1 MSKTEQRSARPE
13 SSDLDNDGPD
23 KNAALEKIRDES
35 STEAPERLEHPII
48 GRSIFLLA
56 IAIAVSHL
64 YFNTFSTLSEL
75 WTSALHF
82 GLFGLLCSLTMPMVR
97 TQKVGSQRL
106 VLGVD
111 LLLGF
116 AALACALYLIGFED
130 ALYARGVT
138 FSTLDWIVSITA
150 VLLILEFARR
160 TTGWFIPVLCIVALT
175 YVAWW
180 GKYVDG
186 IFNFPGL
193 SWETV
198 LFRSYIGGQG
208 MLGSIA
214 RISWTYVFMFILFGA
229 FLVKSGAGDFI
240 IDLARCAAGRFVGGP
255 GFVAVFSSGLM
266 GSVSGSS
273 VANTVSTGVITIPL
287 MRKAG
292 FPARFAA
299 GVEAAASTGGQLM
312 PPVMGA
318 GAFIMA
324 SYTQVSYLTII
335 GVAALPALLYF
346 LSVGMFVRVEAKRSH
361 AVKLEEEYTPTLKE
375 VLKGGWHYLLPL
387 VVLVAALIYG
397 FTPTYAAGIAILSVI
412 AASWLSAKPMKPVD
426 ILDAMALGTR
436 NIITTAILLITVGL
450 IVMVVS
456 TTGIGNTFSLMITD
470 WAGGSLLVTIVL
482 VALASLILGMGLP
495 VTAAYIVLATLSAPA
510 IYNLIA
516 QSQLLDLMISGNLPE
531 QAKAVFMLAAP
542 DQVQLL
548 NAPMDKA
555 IAAEML
561 AAVPDTFS
569 SQLLDQALSPHAIT
583 MALVSA
589 HMIIFWLSQD
599 SNVTPPVCLTAFA
612 AAAIA
617 GTPQMRTG
625 FTAWKLAKGLYIV
638 PLLFAYSPLIS
649 GDLVEML
656 RVFIF
661 GLFGIYAIIAG
672 LEGFLEHRLGWPLRL
687 LMFPV
692 GAFMLWPHGMLWID
706 CAGLVIFLGLLVW
719 SGRKG
724 KRVPA
729 TV

>member
-1 MSKTEQRSARPE
+1 MA
-13 SSDLDNDGPD
+13 
-23 KNAALEKIRDES
+23 EKETGEPPVEVRDES
-35 STEAPERLEHPII
+35 GGNAARRLEHRLI
-48 GRSIFLLA
+48 GPVIFWLA
-56 IAIAVSHL
+56 IGAALIHL
-64 YFNTFSTLSEL
+64 YFNTLSTLSTL

-82 GLFGLLCSLTMPMVR
+82 GLFGLICTLTNPMLKARSLT
-97 TQKVGSQRL
+97 GQR
-106 VLGVD
+106 VVFGVD
-111 LLLGF
+111 VMLGLV
-116 AALACALYLIGFED
+116 ALACAFYLILFED
-130 ALYARGVT
+130 DLYQRGVNFNT
-138 FSTLDWIVSITA
+138 ADWVVSIAA
-150 VLLILEFARR
+150 VVLILEFARR
-160 TTGWFIPVLCIVALT
+160 TVGWFIPLLCIVALT

-180 GKYVDG
+180 GQYVG
-186 IFNFPGL
+186 GLFNFPGL
-193 SWETV
+193 TWETV
-198 LFRSYIGGQG
+198 LFRSYLGGQG

-240 IDLARCAAGRFVGGP
+240 IELARCAAGRFVGGP

-346 LSVGMFVRVEAKRSH
+346 LSVAMFVRIEAKRSH
-361 AVKLEEEYTPTLKE
+361 AVKLEDDEAPSLKE
-375 VLKGGWHYLLPL
+375 IMKDGWHFLLPL
-387 VVLVAALIYG
+387 AVLVGALIYG

-412 AASWLSAKPMKPVD
+412 VASWLSRHPMGIRD
-426 ILDAMALGTR
+426 ILDALAMGAK
-436 NIITTAILLITVGL
+436 NITTTAILLITVGL

-470 WAGGSLLVTIVL
+470 WAGGNLVITILL

-516 QSQLLDLMISGNLPE
+516 QSQVLELLVSGNLPE
-531 QAKAVFMLAAP
+531 EAKAIFMLAAP
-542 DQVQLL
+542 DKMELL
-548 NAPMDKA
+548 NAPMDRA
-555 IAAEML
+555 TAEQLL
-561 AAVPDTFS
+561 AVVPDTFS
-569 SQLLDQALSPHAIT
+569 TQLLEQALSPASLS
-583 MALVSA
+583 MVLVAA

-638 PLLFAYSPLIS
+638 PLLFAYSPLIT
-649 GDLVEML
+649 GDFTEMI
-656 RVFIF
+656 RVFCFALF
-661 GLFGIYAIIAG
+661 GLYAIIAG
-672 LEGFLEHRLGWPLRL
+672 LEGYLEHKLHPVLRL

-692 GAFMLWPHGMLWID
+692 GALMLWPHGQVLLD
-706 CAGLVIFLGLLVW
+706 GAGVVIFVAVLIW
-719 SGRKG
+719 SARQG
-724 KRVPA
+724 KASPA
-729 TV
+729 LEQAARAQL

>member
-1 MSKTEQRSARPE
+1 MAERETGEPPVE
-13 SSDLDNDGPD
+13 V
-23 KNAALEKIRDES
+23 RDES
-35 STEAPERLEHPII
+35 ASEAAERLGHWLI
-48 GRSIFLLA
+48 GPVIFWLA
-56 IAIAVSHL
+56 IGAALIHL
-64 YFNTFSTLSEL
+64 YFNTLSTLSTL

-82 GLFGLLCSLTMPMVR
+82 GIFGLICALTTPMLKTRSV
-97 TQKVGSQRL
+97 TGQRVVFGVDV
-106 VLGVD
+106 VLG
-111 LLLGF
+111 LG
-116 AALACALYLIGFED
+116 ALASAFYLILFED
-130 ALYARGVT
+130 DLYQRGVNFNT
-138 FSTLDWIVSITA
+138 ADWIVSIAA
-150 VLLILEFARR
+150 VILILEFARR
-160 TTGWFIPVLCIVALT
+160 TVGWFIPLLCIVALS

-180 GKYVDG
+180 GQYVDG

-198 LFRSYIGGQG
+198 LFRSYLGGQG

-240 IDLARCAAGRFVGGP
+240 IELARCAAGRFVGGP
-255 GFVAVFSSGLM
+255 GFVAVFASGLM

-346 LSVGMFVRVEAKRSH
+346 LSVAMFVRIEAKRSH
-361 AVKLEEEYTPTLKE
+361 AVELEDDQAPTLKD
-375 VLKGGWHYLLPL
+375 VMKDGWHFLLPL

-412 AASWLSAKPMKPVD
+412 VASWLSRHPMGFRD
-426 ILDAMALGTR
+426 ILDALAMGAR
-436 NIITTAILLITVGL
+436 NVTTTAILLIAVGL

-470 WAGGSLLVTIVL
+470 WAGGSLVITIVL

-516 QSQLLDLMISGNLPE
+516 QGQLLELLMNGNLPE
-531 QAKAVFMLAAP
+531 QAKAIFMLAAP
-542 DQVQLL
+542 DKTALL
-548 NAPMDKA
+548 NAPMD
-555 IAAEML
+555 L
-561 AAVPDTFS
+561 ATAQQLLAMVPDTFS
-569 SQLLDQALSPHAIT
+569 TQLLEQALSPAT
-583 MALVSA
+583 LSMVLVAA

-638 PLLFAYSPLIS
+638 PLLFAYSPLIT
-649 GDLVEML
+649 GDFTEMI
-656 RVFIF
+656 RVFLF
-661 GLFGIYAIIAG
+661 ALFGIYAIIAG
-672 LEGFLEHRLGWPLRL
+672 LEGYLEHKLHPVVRL
-687 LMFPV
+687 LMFPI
-692 GAFMLWPHGMLWID
+692 GALMLWPHGQILLD
-706 CAGLVIFLGLLVW
+706 GAGVVIFIAVLVW
-719 SGRKG
+719 SSRRGRAS
-724 KRVPA
+724 PA
-729 TV
+729 LARAGRADS

>member
-1 MSKTEQRSARPE
+1 MVFGNTKDE
-13 SSDLDNDGPD
+13 PD
-23 KNAALEKIRDES
+23 IIVRDES
-35 STEAPERLEHPII
+35 VSAASERLDHWLI
-48 GRSIFLLA
+48 GPVIFWLA
-56 IAIAVSHL
+56 IVTALVHL

-75 WTSALHF
+75 WSSALHF
-82 GLFGLLCSLTMPMVR
+82 GLFGLICTLTTPMFKAR
-97 TQKVGSQRL
+97 SAGGQRF

-111 LLLGF
+111 VMLGIT
-116 AALACALYLIGFED
+116 ALACAFYLIVFETDLYQRGFNFD
-130 ALYARGVT
+130 TG
-138 FSTLDWIVSITA
+138 DWIVSI
-150 VLLILEFARR
+150 VSVVLILELARR
-160 TTGWFIPVLCIVALT
+160 TVGWFIPVLCVVALT

-180 GKYVDG
+180 GQYVDG
-186 IFNFPGL
+186 LFNFPGL

-198 LFRSYIGGQG
+198 LYRSYIGGQG

-240 IDLARCAAGRFVGGP
+240 IELARCAAGRFVGGP
-255 GFVAVFSSGLM
+255 GFVAVFASGLM

-335 GVAALPALLYF
+335 AVAALPALLYF
-346 LSVGMFVRVEAKRSH
+346 ISVAMFVRIEAKRSH
-361 AVKLEEEYTPTLKE
+361 AVKLEDDAAPSLMT
-375 VLKGGWHYLLPL
+375 VLKGGWHFLLPL
-387 VVLVAALIYG
+387 IVLVAALVYG
-397 FTPTYAAGIAILSVI
+397 YTPTYAAGIAILSVVL
-412 AASWLSAKPMKPVD
+412 ASWLSKHPMGFRD
-426 ILDAMALGTR
+426 IIDALAMGTR
-436 NIITTAILLITVGL
+436 NITTTAILLITVGL

-470 WAGGSLLVTIVL
+470 WAGGSLLMTIFL

-516 QSQLLDLMISGNLPE
+516 QSQLLDLMASGNLPE
-531 QAKAVFMLAAP
+531 QAKAIFMLAAP
-542 DQVQLL
+542 ERFALL
-548 NAPMDKA
+548 NAPMDMA
-555 IAAEML
+555 TAQQL
-561 AAVPDTFS
+561 LSLVPESFN
-569 SQLLDQALSPHAIT
+569 SQLLEQALSPESLS
-583 MALVSA
+583 MLLVAA
-589 HMIIFWLSQD
+589 HMVIFWLSQD

-638 PLLFAYSPLIS
+638 PLLFAYSPLIT
-649 GDLVEML
+649 GDFTEMI
-656 RVFIF
+656 RVFCF
-661 GLFGIYAIIAG
+661 ALFGMYAIVAG
-672 LEGFLEHRLGWPLRL
+672 LEGYLEHKLNWLVRL
-687 LMFPV
+687 LMFPL
-692 GAFMLWPHGMLWID
+692 GALMLWPHGYITVD
-706 CAGLVIFLGLLVW
+706 VAGLVIFLIVLVW
-719 SGRKG
+719 SSRCS
-724 KRVPA
+724 KRLSGNH
-729 TV
+729 TVKKSGASSAA

>member
-1 MSKTEQRSARPE
+1 MAERETGEPLAE
-13 SSDLDNDGPD
+13 V
-23 KNAALEKIRDES
+23 RDES
-35 STEAPERLEHPII
+35 ASEAAERLGHWLI
-48 GRSIFLLA
+48 GPVIFWLA
-56 IAIAVSHL
+56 IGAALIHL
-64 YFNTFSTLSEL
+64 YFNTLSTLSTL

-82 GLFGLLCSLTMPMVR
+82 GIFGLICALTTPMLKTRSV
-97 TQKVGSQRL
+97 TGQRVVFGVDV
-106 VLGVD
+106 VLG
-111 LLLGF
+111 LG
-116 AALACALYLIGFED
+116 ALASAFYLILFED
-130 ALYARGVT
+130 DLYQRGVNFNT
-138 FSTLDWIVSITA
+138 ADWIVSIAA
-150 VLLILEFARR
+150 VILILEFARR
-160 TTGWFIPVLCIVALT
+160 TVGWFIPLLCIVALS

-180 GKYVDG
+180 GQYVDG

-198 LFRSYIGGQG
+198 LFRSYLGGQG

-240 IDLARCAAGRFVGGP
+240 IELARCAAGRFVGGP
-255 GFVAVFSSGLM
+255 GFVAVFASGLM

-346 LSVGMFVRVEAKRSH
+346 LSVAMFVRIEAKRSH
-361 AVKLEEEYTPTLKE
+361 AVELEDDQAPTLKD
-375 VLKGGWHYLLPL
+375 VMKDGWHFLLPL

-412 AASWLSAKPMKPVD
+412 VASWLSRHPMGFRD
-426 ILDAMALGTR
+426 ILDALAMGAR
-436 NIITTAILLITVGL
+436 NVTTTAILLIAVGL

-470 WAGGSLLVTIVL
+470 WAGGSLIITIVL

-516 QSQLLDLMISGNLPE
+516 QGQLLELLMNGNLPE
-531 QAKAVFMLAAP
+531 QAKAIFMLAAP
-542 DQVQLL
+542 DKTALL
-548 NAPMDKA
+548 NAPMD
-555 IAAEML
+555 L
-561 AAVPDTFS
+561 ATAQQLVAMVPDTFS
-569 SQLLDQALSPHAIT
+569 TQLLEQALSPAT
-583 MALVSA
+583 LSMVLVAA

-638 PLLFAYSPLIS
+638 PLLFAYLPLIT
-649 GDLVEML
+649 GDFTEMI
-656 RVFIF
+656 RVFLF
-661 GLFGIYAIIAG
+661 ALFGIYAIIAG
-672 LEGFLEHRLGWPLRL
+672 LEGYLEHKLHPVVRL
-687 LMFPV
+687 LMFPI
-692 GAFMLWPHGMLWID
+692 GALMLWPHGQILLD
-706 CAGLVIFLGLLVW
+706 GAGVVIFIAVMVW
-719 SGRKG
+719 SSRRGRAS
-724 KRVPA
+724 PA
-729 TV
+729 LAGAGPG

>member
-1 MSKTEQRSARPE
+1 MSNDDKQPE
-13 SSDLDNDGPD
+13 TGSLDH
-23 KNAALEKIRDES
+23 IRDE
-35 STEAPERLEHPII
+35 EAAEASERLSNPLI
-48 GRSIFLLA
+48 GRTVFVLA
-56 IAIAVSHL
+56 IVIAVSHL

-82 GLFGLLCSLTMPMVR
+82 GMFGLLCALTIPMVKASNPG
-97 TQKVGSQRL
+97 TQRL
-106 VLGVD
+106 VFAVDVVLG
-111 LLLGF
+111 L
-116 AALACALYLIGFED
+116 AAMGCALYLIGFED

-138 FSTLDWIVSITA
+138 FSTADWVVSIAA

-160 TTGWFIPVLCIVALT
+160 TTGWFIPTLCVIALS

-180 GKYVDG
+180 GQYVGG

-198 LFRSYIGGQG
+198 LFRSYMGGQG

-240 IDLARCAAGRFVGGP
+240 VELARCAAGRFIGGP
-255 GFVAVFSSGLM
+255 GFVAVFASGLM

-324 SYTQVSYLTII
+324 SYTQVSYLTIVA
-335 GVAALPALLYF
+335 VAALPAFMYF
-346 LSVGMFVRVEAKRSH
+346 LSVAMFVRVEAKRSH
-361 AVKLEEEYTPTLKE
+361 AVKLEQDDDLPTLKE
-375 VLKGGWHYLLPL
+375 VMKDGWHYLLPL
-387 VVLVAALIYG
+387 VVLVAALVYG

-412 AASWLSAKPMKPVD
+412 AASWLSKKPMMPRD
-426 ILDAMALGTR
+426 ILDAMAQGSR
-436 NIITTAILLITVGL
+436 NIVTTAILLITVGL
-450 IVMVVS
+450 IVNVVS
-456 TTGIGNTFSLMITD
+456 TTGIGNTFSLMITN
-470 WAGGSLLVTIVL
+470 WAGGSLLITLIL

-510 IYNLIA
+510 IYGLIA
-516 QSQLLDLMISGNLPE
+516 QSQLLDLMVSGNLPE
-531 QAKAVFMLAAP
+531 QARSIFMLATP
-542 DQVQLL
+542 DQFNLL
-548 NAPMDKA
+548 NAPMDMATAKQ
-555 IAAEML
+555 ML
-561 AAVPDTFS
+561 EAVPDTFS
-569 SQLLDQALSPHAIT
+569 SQLMEQALSPHATT

-617 GTPQMRTG
+617 GTSQMRTG
-625 FTAWKLAKGLYIV
+625 FTAWKIAKGLYIV

-649 GDLVEML
+649 GDIWEML
-656 RVFIF
+656 RVFLF

-672 LEGFLEHRLGWPLRL
+672 LEGFLEHRLSWWLRL
-687 LMFPV
+687 LMFPI
-692 GAFMLWPHGMLWID
+692 GGLMLWPHDSLILD
-706 CAGLVIFLGLLVW
+706 TSGLVIFLVLLVW

-724 KRVPA
+724 RGTPA
-729 TV
+729 VAVGA

>member
-1 MSKTEQRSARPE
+1 MAERETGEPPVE
-13 SSDLDNDGPD
+13 V
-23 KNAALEKIRDES
+23 RDES
-35 STEAPERLEHPII
+35 IGDAAERLDHRLI
-48 GRSIFLLA
+48 GPVIFWLA
-56 IAIAVSHL
+56 VGTALIHL
-64 YFNTFSTLSEL
+64 YFNTLSTLSTL

-82 GLFGLLCSLTMPMVR
+82 GLFGLICTLTNPMLR
-97 TQKVGSQRL
+97 ARSATGQRV

-111 LLLGF
+111 VVLGLV
-116 AALACALYLIGFED
+116 AMACAFYLILFED
-130 ALYARGVT
+130 DLYQRGVN
-138 FSTLDWIVSITA
+138 FNIADWIVSVAA
-150 VLLILEFARR
+150 VVLILELARR
-160 TTGWFIPVLCIVALT
+160 TVGWFIPLLCVVALT

-180 GKYVDG
+180 GQYVDG

-198 LFRSYIGGQG
+198 LFRAYLGGQG

-240 IDLARCAAGRFVGGP
+240 IELARCAAGRFVGGP

-346 LSVGMFVRVEAKRSH
+346 LSVAMFVRIEAKRSH
-361 AVKLEEEYTPTLKE
+361 AVKLEDDEAPTLKE
-375 VLKGGWHYLLPL
+375 VMKDGWHFLLPL
-387 VVLVAALIYG
+387 VVLIAALIYG
-397 FTPTYAAGIAILSVI
+397 FTPTYAASIAILSVI
-412 AASWLSAKPMKPVD
+412 VASRLSRHPMGFRD
-426 ILDAMALGTR
+426 ILDALAMGAR
-436 NIITTAILLITVGL
+436 NITTTAILLITVGL

-470 WAGGSLLVTIVL
+470 WAGGSLVITILL

-516 QSQLLDLMISGNLPE
+516 QSQVLELLVNGNLPE
-531 QAKAVFMLAAP
+531 QAKAIFMLAAP
-542 DQVQLL
+542 DKMELL
-548 NAPMDKA
+548 NAPMD
-555 IAAEML
+555 L
-561 AAVPDTFS
+561 ATAQQLLAVVPDTFS
-569 SQLLDQALSPHAIT
+569 TQLLEQALSPA
-583 MALVSA
+583 ALSMVLVAA

-638 PLLFAYSPLIS
+638 PLLFAYSPLIT
-649 GDLVEML
+649 GDFTEMI
-656 RVFIF
+656 RVFCF
-661 GLFGIYAIIAG
+661 ALFGIYAIVAG
-672 LEGFLEHRLGWPLRL
+672 LEGYLEHKLHPVVRL
-687 LMFPV
+687 LMFPI
-692 GAFMLWPHGMLWID
+692 GALMLWPHGQILLD
-706 CAGLVIFLGLLVW
+706 GAGVVIFLAILIW
-719 SGRKG
+719 SARRGRAS
-724 KRVPA
+724 PA
-729 TV
+729 LERAARAET